1 MKKHHTFCENCR
13 EEVSYTVTSAPMSGT
28 IRGTEY
34 PYSGKESTC
43 SNCGAPVYV
52 AEINDFNLKALYDE
66 FRKANGIISLEHIL
80 EIPKKYDIGKRPYHC
95 FWDGE
100 SRHFP
105 VTAMVICQPDSTQI
119 F

>member
-1 MKKHHTFCENCR
+1 MIIYSDKNIGGIDMKKHHTFCENCR

-52 AEINDFNLKALYDE
+52 AEINDFRMGRA
-66 FRKANGIISLEHIL
+66 
-80 EIPKKYDIGKRPYHC
+80 DI
-95 FWDGE
+95 
-100 SRHFP
+100 FP
-105 VTAMVICQPDSTQI
+105 LLRW
-119 F
+119 